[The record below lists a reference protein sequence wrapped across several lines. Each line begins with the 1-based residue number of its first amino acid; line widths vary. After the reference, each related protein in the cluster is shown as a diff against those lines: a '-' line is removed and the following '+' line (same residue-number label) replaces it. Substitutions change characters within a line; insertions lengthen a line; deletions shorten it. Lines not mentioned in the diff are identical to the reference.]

1 MPTPPEVCTT
11 GRNIVHDVFTY
22 TLLAIFNSFNYA
34 DAIGTDDNKR
44 AQNAVKVE
52 ATRTRWLD
60 GKARVG
66 YSNDGT
72 PIVYHIPGA
81 ISKPV
86 HVCLFT
92 GSSARPF

>member
-1 MPTPPEVCTT
+1 M
-11 GRNIVHDVFTY
+11 GRIIVHDVLTY
-22 TLLAIFNSFNYA
+22 TSPAIFNSFTYA
-34 DAIGTDDNKR
+34 DAISTNDNKR
-44 AQNAVKVE
+44 AQNSAKVE

-66 YSNDGT
+66 CSKDGT

-86 HVCLFT
+86 HVCLFP
-92 GSSARPF
+92 GSSTRPF